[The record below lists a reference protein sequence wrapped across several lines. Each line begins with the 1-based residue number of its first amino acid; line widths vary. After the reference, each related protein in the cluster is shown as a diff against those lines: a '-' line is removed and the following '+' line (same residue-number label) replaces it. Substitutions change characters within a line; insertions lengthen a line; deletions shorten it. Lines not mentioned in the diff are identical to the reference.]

1 MRQVNILNQISV
13 TTTIGTLE
21 TGRLEDLESCM
32 TWEEEISG
40 GAIGYRI
47 GH

>member
-21 TGRLEDLESCM
+21 TARLGDLESCM
-32 TWEEEISG
+32 PWEEEISG
-40 GAIGYRI
+40 GAIGCRI
-47 GH
+47 GR